1 MRAVLQRV
9 TRARVTVDDPS
20 GDSPR
25 DASNE
30 TETVGE
36 IGAGLLVY
44 VGVADGDGEGEAR
57 WLATKIAQLRIFPDN
72 EGRFA
77 RSLIDSGGA
86 ALVVSQFTLLA
97 DTRRGRRPSFTAAA
111 PPDVAAPLVDLLAD
125 ELHAL
130 GVGVDGGRFGAH
142 MVVTSESDGPVT
154 ITLDSDDR
162 DRPRRG

>member
-20 GDSPR
+20 GD
-25 DASNE
+25 

-36 IGAGLLVY
+36 IGAGLLAY
-44 VGVADGDGEGEAR
+44 VGVADGDGEDEAR
-57 WLATKIAQLRIFPDN
+57 WLAMKIAQLRIFLDD

-86 ALVVSQFTLLA
+86 ALIVSQFTLLA

-111 PPDVAAPLVDLLAD
+111 PPEVAAPLVDLLAD
-125 ELHAL
+125 ELRAL
-130 GVGVDGGRFGAH
+130 GVGVEGGRFGAH
-142 MVVTSESDGPVT
+142 MMVTSENDGPVT
-154 ITLDSDDR
+154 IMLDSDDR
-162 DRPRRG
+162 ERSRRG